1 MRTEMQSD
9 LGKRSRA
16 TKGRLMASVAGL
28 LVAGVAVLSA
38 PALAIPLLNPTQ
50 ATLVVG
56 GGPNIDVQC
65 QNDSLAPPDS
75 KQAGGTS
82 TLGIAT
88 ATGGAMCG
96 NAPSADVQGL
106 YTLSAPATGT
116 ANLPFSAGCQSS
128 NGQNGGS
135 VTVPIG
141 TSINSGAPVGVITVV
156 SDPNTPVVFPGGVAA
171 TLNVVTPTPA
181 GPNDTSVT
189 RSAIV
194 LTNGP
199 TIGRVICGNAGVY
212 PLAVDVS
219 PGSAAAPALAAP
231 AASGSAS
238 SGPGT
243 TTLLLIGGFG
253 LAVLAQVAVGRRM
266 RHRRVDATS

>member
-38 PALAIPLLNPTQ
+38 ATPALAAPPFPNPTQ

-56 GGPNIDVQC
+56 GEPNIDVQC
-65 QNDSLAPPDS
+65 QNDPLAPDS
-75 KQAGGTS
+75 KRAGGTS
-82 TLGIAT
+82 TAGIAT

-96 NAPSADVQGL
+96 NAASADVQGVF
-106 YTLSAPATGT
+106 TLSGVTG
-116 ANLPFSAGCQSS
+116 ASNLPFSAGCQSS

-135 VTVPIG
+135 VDVPAG
-141 TSINSGAPVGVITVV
+141 TSINGGAPVGVITTV
-156 SDPNTPVVFPGGVAA
+156 SADNTPVVFPGGVAA
-171 TLNVVTPTPA
+171 TLNVVTLNP
-181 GPNDTSVT
+181 TSVT

-243 TTLLLIGGFG
+243 TLLLIGGFG
-253 LAVLAQVAVGRRM
+253 LVVLAQVAVGRRM
-266 RHRRVDATS
+266 RHRRADATS

>member
-1 MRTEMQSD
+1 MKTEMQSD

-38 PALAIPLLNPTQ
+38 PALAALPFPNPTQ

-56 GGPNIDVQC
+56 GDPNIDVQC
-65 QNDSLAPPDS
+65 QNNPVAPDP
-75 KQAGGTS
+75 KRLGGTS
-82 TLGIAT
+82 TSGIAT

-96 NAPSADVQGL
+96 NAASADVQGVF
-106 YTLSAPATGT
+106 TLSGVTG
-116 ANLPFSAGCQSS
+116 ASNLPFSAGCQSS

-135 VTVPIG
+135 VDVPAG
-141 TSINSGAPVGVITVV
+141 TSINGGAPVGVITTV
-156 SDPNTPVVFPGGVAA
+156 SADNTPVVFPGGVAA
-171 TLNVVTPTPA
+171 TLNVVTLNP
-181 GPNDTSVT
+181 TSVT

-219 PGSAAAPALAAP
+219 SGSAAAPALAAP

-266 RHRRVDATS
+266 RHRRADATS